1 MWNPS
6 WNVGAG
12 GYCASAEDMLRWVR
26 TLHHGTL
33 LTPSSYAR
41 MISPDTLASGQRLEF
56 GYGIIRWTVDGAPML
71 WHSGGAPG
79 FYSLIA
85 YLPATDETF
94 IVFANGDADIWGFG
108 TSIIHLVHGT
118 TPRDVP
124 VTEASLSRFTGTYEG
139 TGVLAVVRVDADHL
153 KARVTGTNSA
163 TFTFEPRLL
172 NQGNGTFLVGWEPGS
187 SLQFDTSK
195 APAASVVL
203 NHGGRA
209 LTLQRRP

>member
-1 MWNPS
+1 
-6 WNVGAG
+6 
-12 GYCASAEDMLRWVR
+12 
-26 TLHHGTL
+26 
-33 LTPSSYAR
+33 
-41 MISPDTLASGQRLEF
+41 
-56 GYGIIRWTVDGAPML
+56 
-71 WHSGGAPG
+71 
-79 FYSLIA
+79 
-85 YLPATDETF
+85 
-94 IVFANGDADIWGFG
+94 VFANGDADIWGFG

-124 VTEASLSRFTGTYEG
+124 VTKASLSRFTGTYEA
-139 TGVLAVVRVDADHL
+139 TGVLAVVRVEADHL

-163 TFTFEPRLL
+163 TFNFEPRLL

-187 SLQFDTSK
+187 SLVFDTSN